1 MKAWLQASVNEYL
14 QESFYEHPLVKQTL
28 GDVEKQMMTGDAT
41 MAEALQHLIKIYQQA
56 MKEI

>member
-1 MKAWLQASVNEYL
+1 MKAEYL

-41 MAEALQHLIKIYQQA
+41 MAEALEHLIKIYQQA
-56 MKEI
+56 MKEM